1 MEEGNMKKMNAN
13 DLSARI
19 NKFLDAKK
27 PRMFELSDIS
37 DRKVRRTH
45 RQHIEVSDTPFI
57 ALAIR

>member
-1 MEEGNMKKMNAN
+1 MKKMNAN